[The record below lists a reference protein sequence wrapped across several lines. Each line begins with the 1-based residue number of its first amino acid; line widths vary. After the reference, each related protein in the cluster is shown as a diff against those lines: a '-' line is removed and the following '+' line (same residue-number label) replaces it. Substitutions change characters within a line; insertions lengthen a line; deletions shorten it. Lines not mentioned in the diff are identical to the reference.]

1 MTEETI
7 QLQLDGETIT
17 VPRGATLLD
26 AAQAAGIDIPV
37 ICYHEATTPNGLC
50 RICVVDVDGGR
61 VLQPACVAECQA
73 DTQVETRNE
82 RVLRSR
88 RTILEMLNASV
99 NLEQAPEIQQMM
111 ADYEADDARF
121 PDAQL
126 REAEVIDD
134 NPFYVRDYEQC
145 VLCWRCVQVCAED
158 AQFTFALT
166 LKNRGHDTSVATAFD
181 ISMTE
186 SPCVF
191 CGQCVGVCPTGA
203 LKPKVEWGME
213 QGWGAEEMR
222 NATRRSRKRKD
233 GARRW
238 RLLSRL
244 RTHPAGALP
253 ATYQLIEGEDRR
265 QVEGGVIDEGLLS
278 IYVNGESL
286 ATMMCSPL
294 QLEALTVGFLYNE
307 GVIDSADEIAL
318 LQLNQTQSV
327 ADVILTRDEVALPRR
342 MILTTGCGG
351 GVTGQVLS
359 ESYPA
364 LVSDF
369 QTRPAVILRLMRQ
382 LQGAARLVQCRARRA
397 YGRAWG

>member
-1 MTEETI
+1 MSDDRIT
-7 QLQLDGETIT
+7 LQLDGVTIT

-26 AAQAAGIDIPV
+26 AAQAAGVDIPV

-73 DTQVETRNE
+73 DTWVETRNA

-111 ADYEADDARF
+111 TDYDADDERF

-158 AQFTFALT
+158 AQYTFALT
-166 LKNRGHDTSVATAFD
+166 LKNRGHETSVATAFD

-213 QGWGAEEMR
+213 QGWDAYEMR
-222 NATRRSRKRKD
+222 RATRRPRKRKD
-233 GARRW
+233 GA
-238 RLLSRL
+238 
-244 RTHPAGALP
+244 
-253 ATYQLIEGEDRR
+253 
-265 QVEGGVIDEGLLS
+265 
-278 IYVNGESL
+278 
-286 ATMMCSPL
+286 
-294 QLEALTVGFLYNE
+294 
-307 GVIDSADEIAL
+307 
-318 LQLNQTQSV
+318 
-327 ADVILTRDEVALPRR
+327 
-342 MILTTGCGG
+342 
-351 GVTGQVLS
+351 
-359 ESYPA
+359 
-364 LVSDF
+364 
-369 QTRPAVILRLMRQ
+369 
-382 LQGAARLVQCRARRA
+382 
-397 YGRAWG
+397 